1 MTKLLINAPNTLNYT
16 IITVMININ
25 ASKKL
30 KLNKNCFFFIKTVHV
45 TCYIYIYEQRWIPSI
60 YEYFL
65 SVFLWSGSA
74 RIWDKK
80 QEIMLPNICEHLTH
94 LTSISWQSW
103 SSFLNSSLFFTSLPL
118 TDLKPFFFHLLIQ
131 SVTPVLKYY
140 YIRNIKRVLCLHSLR
155 TFGRTR
161 KFVARV
167 YTKTLE
173 FSQTPL
179 SVCIR
184 LCKHGKHLIFLL

>member
-16 IITVMININ
+16 MITVMININ

-131 SVTPVLKYY
+131 SVTPVLK
-140 YIRNIKRVLCLHSLR
+140 
-155 TFGRTR
+155 F
-161 KFVARV
+161 KFSSFIVH
-167 YTKTLE
+167 TLIIGCYNE
-173 FSQTPL
+173 
-179 SVCIR
+179 
-184 LCKHGKHLIFLL
+184 